1 MKVIC
6 QRKYNYMPIT
16 LGKIYDVVELTH
28 VPFSSSRPFDD
39 SGPFYRLVN
48 DIGEISAYSN
58 YCVRELTVAELR
70 EEQFKELGI

>member
-6 QRKYNYMPIT
+6 QRKYNNMPIT
-16 LGKIYDVVELTH
+16 LGNIYDVVEVFH
-28 VPFSSSRPFDD
+28 VPFNSSRPYDD

-58 YCVRELTVAELR
+58 YCVRELTISELR

>member
-16 LGKIYDVVELTH
+16 LGKIYDVVEVFH
-28 VPFSSSRPFDD
+28 VPFNSSRPCDD
-39 SGPFYRLVN
+39 SGPFYRLLN
-48 DIGEISAYSN
+48 DIGEISPYSN
-58 YCVRELTVAELR
+58 YCVRELTLSELR

>member
-6 QRKYNYMPIT
+6 LRKYINNPIT
-16 LGKIYDVVELTH
+16 LGKIYDVVEVIH
-28 VPFSSSRPFDD
+28 VRFNPSRPYDD
-39 SGPFYRLVN
+39 SGPFYRLLN